1 MGVCETS
8 VVVGDVGQKVQTMR
22 CEMSK
27 SWGGM
32 CSMLTVVN
40 PILLV
45 HTGNLSGEYI
55 VSVFTHRTWDFG
67 GNGCVRLWIV
77 INIARCTHMSHGHV
91 VYGICTHTSLT
102 KGVLPLVLPHQTRS
116 LGSHVWP
123 CPRNVHRG
131 ADDSNLD
138 PALSTRALSL
148 HF

>member
-67 GNGCVRLWIV
+67 GNGCVRLWIDKY
-77 INIARCTHMSHGHV
+77 CT
-91 VYGICTHTSLT
+91 VYTYVTW
-102 KGVLPLVLPHQTRS
+102 S
-116 LGSHVWP
+116 LGVWYMYTYP
-123 CPRNVHRG
+123 F
-131 ADDSNLD
+131 S
-138 PALSTRALSL
+138 
-148 HF
+148 